1 MTCRPWWEQCLWR
14 RSWSPDWW
22 SRQGCCSS
30 WEEVNQI
37 LMLLLTFNQTV
48 MMGDLRQQDKILSSF
63 FWPSLQSSSERTL
76 KLAKG
81 VPEKSFEFN
90 YLACLDVQFQLS
102 SEEKWDQFQ
111 LRFEEDWN
119 IMLGWGLGLF
129 KASMSVQFT
138 FTGDTFRVP
147 RLLLQPGKCSF
158 AVVSHLII
166 DRVERTLKD
175 IK

>member
-1 MTCRPWWEQCLWR
+1 MGFKFEVPVREVDDEEKILWLRNKRENSRRSIHELTCRPWWEQCLWR

-30 WEEVNQI
+30 WEEVHQI

-76 KLAKG
+76 KLAKI
-81 VPEKSFEFN
+81 VPVKSFEFN

-119 IMLGWGLGLF
+119 IMLG
-129 KASMSVQFT
+129 
-138 FTGDTFRVP
+138 
-147 RLLLQPGKCSF
+147 
-158 AVVSHLII
+158 
-166 DRVERTLKD
+166 
-175 IK
+175 